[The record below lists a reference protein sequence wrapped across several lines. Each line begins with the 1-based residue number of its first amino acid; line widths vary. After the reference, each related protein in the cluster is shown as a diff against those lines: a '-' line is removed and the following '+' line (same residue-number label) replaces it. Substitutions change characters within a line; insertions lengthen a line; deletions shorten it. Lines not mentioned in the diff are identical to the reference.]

1 MEMRSCHPEMIQRG
15 VEPQSNGQ
23 QHGRGVC
30 AEKLKIVPFFWLE
43 VSEQCTLDS
52 ERYSGS
58 EFSPDSGAKMN

>member
-1 MEMRSCHPEMIQRG
+1 MIQRG

-23 QHGRGVC
+23 HGRGVS
-30 AEKLKIVPFFWLE
+30 AEKLKIVPFFLLE